1 MELELIVL
9 SIELHIPDLPIVG
22 SRREGGT
29 PGLSFDVSFSPLPP
43 CTLISFFLSAAPQ
56 ILLSEDAEI
65 EPRNVAATVA
75 LAVRHSARSHPHF
88 TSLHPHNSIS
98 SCSV

>member
-1 MELELIVL
+1 LELELIVL

-56 ILLSEDAEI
+56 ILLSEDGEI
-65 EPRNVAATVA
+65 EHRTVA
-75 LAVRHSARSHPHF
+75 TLSLAVRRSRSHPYSAR
-88 TSLHPHNSIS
+88 THPLSARYHPQLG
-98 SCSV
+98 